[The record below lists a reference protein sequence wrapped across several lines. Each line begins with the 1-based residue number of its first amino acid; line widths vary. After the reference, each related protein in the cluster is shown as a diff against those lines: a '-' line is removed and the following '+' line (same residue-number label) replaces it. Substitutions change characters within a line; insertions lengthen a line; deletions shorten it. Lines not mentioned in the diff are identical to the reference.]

1 MDAGFFRIGVVV
13 GRQRGHGHMDARNP
27 GIQHMDPRLM
37 PIVPFAEYAPDNPEL
52 GNPGTQ
58 VALNVIPAARGYIPF
73 KKFSITT
80 SGLTARCQGAKGFRS
95 SNGTVFTFAGDATKL
110 YKRNGQTWTDV
121 SGSAYTCPSDGYW
134 GFVAFGDLVIATNGS
149 NAPQKF
155 DMSSA
160 SVFSALGGS
169 PPTAKY
175 IAIVKEQVVM
185 ANVTGFPQRV
195 QWSGIDNAETWAVSQ
210 TTQADY
216 QDLVGDHGDI
226 TGIVGGDVG
235 YVFFERAVFRMD
247 YVNVPGIFQ
256 FTRVEQARGC
266 AASASLVPQGRI
278 VYYLAQDGFYAF
290 DGQQSIPI
298 GANKVDRTF
307 LDDLAPDYAFR
318 VIGGI
323 DPEKKIVIWG
333 YPNGSSTL
341 GNPNAQIIYNWSTQR
356 WAAGSQNLLQWLF
369 TDLVPNTTL
378 EDLDNIDASIENIP
392 GSLDD
397 RTYAGGNFVLAAFGS
412 RTTPTV
418 VSNAYGTF
426 NGSPA
431 PFSLTT
437 SEAQIFQGRRAL
449 VTKVWPVF
457 HGSSVDIDARVLYR
471 DRANDAQTTSSRV
484 AQNAV
489 GFCPFRI
496 DARYHSINVLPTAI
510 ISGADYPE
518 WEHAIGVE
526 VEAVPTGMR

>member
-1 MDAGFFRIGVVV
+1 
-13 GRQRGHGHMDARNP
+13 
-27 GIQHMDPRLM
+27 M
-37 PIVPFAEYAPDNPEL
+37 PVVPFAEYAPDNPEL
-52 GNPGTQ
+52 GNPGSQ
-58 VALNVIPAARGYIPF
+58 VANNVIPAARGYIPF
-73 KKFSITT
+73 KKFAIST

-95 SNGTVFTFAGDATKL
+95 SNATVFTFAGDATKL
-110 YKRNGQTWTDV
+110 YLRDGSTWDDV
-121 SGSAYTCPSDGYW
+121 SGSAYTCPTDGYW
-134 GFVAFGDLVIATNGS
+134 SIVNFGDLVIATNGS

-160 SVFSALGGS
+160 SAFSALGGS

-175 IAIVKEQVVM
+175 VTVVKEQVVF
-185 ANVTGFPQRV
+185 ANVVGFPQRV
-195 QWSGIDNAETWAVSQ
+195 QWSGINDAETYAISQ

-216 QDLVGDHGDI
+216 QDLLGDHGDI
-226 TGIVGGDVG
+226 TGIIGGDVG
-235 YVFFERAVFRMD
+235 YVFFERAIFRMD

-266 AASASLVPQGRI
+266 AAPASLVPQGRI

-323 DPEKKIVIWG
+323 DPEKKIIIWG

-341 GNPNAQIIYNWSTQR
+341 GNPNAQMIYNWSTQR
-356 WAAGSQNLLQWLF
+356 WATGSQNRLQWLF

-378 EDLDNIDASIENIP
+378 EGLDDIAGSIDDIP

-397 RTYAGGNFVLAAFGS
+397 RAYAGGNLVLAAFGS
-412 RTTPTV
+412 QTAPTV
-418 VSNAYGTF
+418 ISNAYGTF
-426 NGSPA
+426 NGTPA
-431 PFSLTT
+431 QFTLTT
-437 SEAQIFQGRRAL
+437 SEAQIFPGRRAL

-457 HGSSVDIDARVLYR
+457 HGQDVDLAAKVYYR
-471 DRANDAQTTSSRV
+471 NRANDTTSNTDPIE
-484 AQNAV
+484 QNAV
-489 GFCPFRI
+489 GFCPFRV
-496 DARYHSINVLPTAI
+496 DARYHQIQIQPTAVLA
-510 ISGADYPE
+510 GGNYPE